1 MSKNNSS
8 DNLLVAVRAIT
19 ITDEKDDWSIARDDP
34 TQTSTGNEESDEADP
49 PLIPQKTRVSNNL
62 LTLNQST
69 SIYLVIFSYILFM

>member
-1 MSKNNSS
+1 MSMNNSS

-34 TQTSTGNEESDEADP
+34 TQTSAGNEERDEADP
-49 PLIPQKTRVSNNL
+49 PLTPQKTRVSNNL

-69 SIYLVIFSYILFM
+69 SIHLVIISYILFM

>member
-34 TQTSTGNEESDEADP
+34 TQTSAGNEERDEADP

-69 SIYLVIFSYILFM
+69 SIHLVIFSYILLM